1 MRESAD
7 GGIIQRVIY
16 ADKIHIVK
24 LKTGPC
30 APRSLLQGEAPSRPF
45 GGGTPPAEPGG
56 AAREACGRAS
66 PTREVGGRTAAG
78 NHTRR

>member
-30 APRSLLQGEAPSRPF
+30 APAAYCKAKPRPAPQRGRDP
-45 GGGTPPAEPGG
+45 PGG
-56 AAREACGRAS
+56 AGEAAREACGGAS